1 MKTSC
6 TCGWVG
12 VGEAPWIDIRARGWD
27 IDGDVRSR
35 QELPLLGHTGRG
47 GVTRVAGARGAQ
59 DGEGGQ
65 NHNLSGWCVDESY
78 TSGPEVAACGEYWHH
93 RRGG

>member
-27 IDGDVRSR
+27 IDDDVRSR
-35 QELPLLGHTGRG
+35 QALPLLGHTGCGAPEWQWRVAHKTVREVKTTTCLG
-47 GVTRVAGARGAQ
+47 GV
-59 DGEGGQ
+59 
-65 NHNLSGWCVDESY
+65 LMKIIL
-78 TSGPEVAACGEYWHH
+78 
-93 RRGG
+93 

>member
-27 IDGDVRSR
+27 IDDDVRSR
-35 QELPLLGHTGRG
+35 QALPLLGHTGCG
-47 GVTRVAGARGAQ
+47 AMARGAQ

-65 NHNLSGWCVDESY
+65 NHNLSGWCVDENY
-78 TSGPEVAACGEYWHH
+78 TPGPEIVACGEYWHQG
-93 RRGG
+93 RGG